1 MDIGEEGEGVVEV
14 SELFVNQDSVG
25 VRSRVS
31 KVPVDAY
38 QQVLKWLFAVE
49 GVARD
54 RRLVRG

>member
-38 QQVLKWLFAVE
+38 QQVLKSS
-49 GVARD
+49 
-54 RRLVRG
+54 VRTDLGSDP